1 MPCTLG
7 PQRRPSEDGPPDGV
21 PGPVI
26 SDSGTLFFFLLLALS
41 VSNFFLHLLEPSV
54 APKRSQLES
63 IWEPSVS
70 FSGGF
75 LGFVVPVLF
84 EDNILTIFIDF

>member
-7 PQRRPSEDGPPDGV
+7 PQRRPSEDGPPHGV

-41 VSNFFLHLLEPSV
+41 VSNSFLHLLEPSV
-54 APKRSQLES
+54 APKRSRLGS

-70 FSGGF
+70 FSGGC
-75 LGFVVPVLF
+75 LGFVLAVSF
-84 EDNILTIFIDF
+84 EDSILAILIDL